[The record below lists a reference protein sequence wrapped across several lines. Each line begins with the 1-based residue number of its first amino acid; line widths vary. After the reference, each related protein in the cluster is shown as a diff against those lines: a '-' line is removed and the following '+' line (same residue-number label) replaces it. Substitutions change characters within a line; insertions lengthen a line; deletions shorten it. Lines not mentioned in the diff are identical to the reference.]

1 MGGSGVTRYAHV
13 TSAVLHPVPTLVS
26 LAKRLHAWLTGS
38 QSGLV
43 GLALIIGAGAGL
55 GALVFRW
62 LIVGI
67 TTLVTGRGDYGVD
80 GRVPSLHLPALGVWF
95 LLLAPVAGGLV
106 YGPLV
111 SRFAPE
117 ARGHGVP
124 EVMVAVARHGGRIPA
139 RVAVVK
145 SLASALCI
153 GTGGSVGREGPIVQI
168 GSALGSSI
176 GQWLRVPDHRLRL
189 MVACGAA
196 GGISATFDAPIAGV
210 FFALEIILRGFSAE
224 AFGIVVISSVT
235 ANAVVR
241 ALIGTDHILHLP
253 AYTLGSSAQFPFYA
267 VMGLLAGLAGWGFT
281 RVLYGIEDLC
291 DRAWRGPDW
300 LRPAVGGLLL
310 GGVLLALP
318 QLYGVGYPVLEKG
331 IAGGYAVG
339 FLLVLMVGK
348 MIATSLTIG
357 IGGSGGVFAPSLFI
371 GGMLGSAFGV
381 LAQALFPGL
390 DLSAGAFGLVGMAAV
405 FAAASHAPIV
415 AVLIVFELTGEYSI
429 ILPLMV
435 AVALATGLSHLLSRD
450 NIYTLKLLR
459 RGIDIDADSRTNP
472 AVDRLRVRDAMHPV
486 PEPVPGDTDLPEVVS
501 RLGRSRYGAAPVTDD
516 DGSYLGAILVPELDP
531 EEDEG
536 PGEPRHARDFARMLP
551 ELHPDLSL
559 HHALALLAAH
569 EATGLPITTEPGG
582 PPIGWLDHRDVLA
595 AYGSLAS
602 APPASAAIRRSGPT
616 S

>member
-1 MGGSGVTRYAHV
+1 MPA
-13 TSAVLHPVPTLVS
+13 LLS
-26 LAKRLHAWLTGS
+26 LAKRLHAWLTGT
-38 QSGLV
+38 QPGLV
-43 GLALIIGAGAGL
+43 GLALVIGAGAGL
-55 GALVFRW
+55 GAMVFRW

-67 TTLVTGRGDYGVD
+67 TKLVTGRGDYGVD
-80 GRVPSLHLPALGVWF
+80 GRVASLHLPALGPWF

-210 FFALEIILRGFSAE
+210 FFALEIILREFSAE
-224 AFGIVVISSVT
+224 AFGIVVIASVT

-241 ALIGTDHILHLP
+241 SLIGADHILHLP
-253 AYTLGSSAQFPFYA
+253 EYMLGSSVEFPFYA
-267 VMGLLAGLAGWGFT
+267 VLGLLAGLAGWGFT

-310 GGVLLALP
+310 GGVLVVLP

-331 IAGGYAVG
+331 ISGGYAFG
-339 FLLVLMVGK
+339 FLLVLLVGK

-381 LAQALFPGL
+381 LAHELFPGL
-390 DLSAGAFGLVGMAAV
+390 DLSPGAFGLVGMAAV
-405 FAAASHAPIV
+405 FAAASHAPI
-415 AVLIVFELTGEYSI
+415 AALLIVFELTGEYAI
-429 ILPLMV
+429 ILPLMA

-472 AVDRLRVRDAMHPV
+472 ALDRLRVRDAMHPV
-486 PEPVPGDTDLPEVVS
+486 PEPIPGGTDLLEVVS
-501 RLGRSRYGAAPVTDD
+501 RLGRSRYGAAPVIDD

-531 EEDEG
+531 EEDDI
-536 PGEPRHARDFARMLP
+536 PGTLRHARDFARMLP

-559 HHALALLAAH
+559 HHALAMLAAH
-569 EATGLPITTEPGG
+569 EATGLPIVAEPDG

-595 AYGSLAS
+595 AYGSLV
-602 APPASAAIRRSGPT
+602 PPASAATRRSGLT
-616 S
+616 A